1 MMFKQLA
8 HLAWLIPIALGVLLA
23 QQVSVYYGIQRT
35 YNEGEALTANI
46 TDFRIK
52 QIAAQTNGYV
62 DLQFRDSEGN
72 NVEQR
77 LSLHAQHASRLIGA
91 NEVEIRYRPEADYD
105 IVITS
110 TYSYHR
116 STVLI
121 NISVLLVSILAMGG
135 VATFASRYTL
145 RKQREQVKGGDDELR
160 LEFLNTPQ
168 TPTQKENA

>member
-1 MMFKQLA
+1 MMYKQMA
-8 HLAWLIPIALGVLLA
+8 HLAWLIPIALSVLLV
-23 QQVSVYYGIQRT
+23 QQISVYYGIQRT
-35 YNEGEALTANI
+35 YNEGETLTANI

-62 DLQFRDSEGN
+62 DLQFQDTEGN
-72 NVEQR
+72 SVEQR

-91 NEVEIRYRPEADYD
+91 NEIEIRYRRGADYD
-105 IVITS
+105 IVIAS
-110 TYSYHR
+110 TYSYHS

-121 NISVLLVSILAMGG
+121 NISVLLVSILVMGG
-135 VATFASRYTL
+135 VATFASRYAL
-145 RKQREQVKGGDDELR
+145 RKKREQQSGGDDELR